1 MADETPPDN
10 PGQPDLAEEEQ
21 TMKHKEKPASK
32 IPTTQTNT
40 NRKKTSEGRNGPWG
54 ISPSLFK
61 KNDAALIIGGALVV
75 TLVVFFV
82 FFRSSGSRSDGV
94 TSNPDISRFQDM
106 ETRLS
111 TLEQS
116 LAHMNTRLDNLPR
129 PDVETGLSKV
139 RRQVDTLESGI
150 RVQVDALKRQM
161 ARLEDKMTAVQSRPQ
176 ASQTPRTV
184 TVNPEIQEKNAVE
197 KSETPSQT
205 AETTQLLHT
214 VQKGETLWRIS
225 QKYDTTVDQLR
236 KLNNLA
242 PNADIYAGAKI
253 RVR

>member
-1 MADETPPDN
+1 
-10 PGQPDLAEEEQ
+10 
-21 TMKHKEKPASK
+21 
-32 IPTTQTNT
+32 
-40 NRKKTSEGRNGPWG
+40 
-54 ISPSLFK
+54 
-61 KNDAALIIGGALVV
+61 
-75 TLVVFFV
+75 
-82 FFRSSGSRSDGV
+82 
-94 TSNPDISRFQDM
+94 
-106 ETRLS
+106 
-111 TLEQS
+111 
-116 LAHMNTRLDNLPR
+116 MNTRLDNLPR